1 MHKQTRILIATHKS
15 DFIATAENKKRAK
28 EDVDLSP
35 AEKELFQDDDDDE
48 TWCSPEMN
56 SARFWYFGK
65 NERIVPKHL
74 QIPISPEQNTLLEF
88 TKVI

>member
-1 MHKQTRILIATHKS
+1 MSCESPVDIIHKQSRILLATHKS

-48 TWCSPEMN
+48 T
-56 SARFWYFGK
+56 
-65 NERIVPKHL
+65 
-74 QIPISPEQNTLLEF
+74 
-88 TKVI
+88 

>member
-1 MHKQTRILIATHKS
+1 MSYESPVEIIYNLQLAEHKS

-48 TWCSPEMN
+48 T
-56 SARFWYFGK
+56 
-65 NERIVPKHL
+65 
-74 QIPISPEQNTLLEF
+74 
-88 TKVI
+88 